1 MVVHAGIAEVEPL
14 QVGHRRR
21 LDHLAELEGAAE
33 KRDLSEVVG
42 DKRQFVLDCE
52 VLNLGGRGR
61 SSRLRWRLR
70 AAGAGRRSRGNGR

>member
-33 KRDLSEVVG
+33 KRDLGEVVG
-42 DKRQFVLDCE
+42 DKR
-52 VLNLGGRGR
+52 
-61 SSRLRWRLR
+61 
-70 AAGAGRRSRGNGR
+70 